1 MHRDASIREHGDA
14 ARERVL
20 AGSAP
25 LSSQRSNEPTV
36 RGKLTH
42 NRLPFIHDPDRPV
55 AIARY
60 GADVNELELRARGRR
75 RTNSSVEDQAAFTAV
90 DRRAKPSHDRIGLLA
105 ARYQRDSEQERD

>member
-1 MHRDASIREHGDA
+1 MHGDASVRKHGDA

-20 AGSAP
+20 SGSAP
-25 LSSQRSNEPTV
+25 LSAQRSNEPTV

-42 NRLPFIHDPDRPV
+42 NRLPFIHNPDRPV

-60 GADVNELELRARGRR
+60 GADVNELELRAGGRR

-105 ARYQRDSEQERD
+105 AREQRHRNEERG